1 MKHRNHV
8 DKSLGRS
15 NSPLLTFLM
24 GIILLVSG
32 SCKEEEITP
41 SKKLDFSA
49 SGPAATADNPAIAT
63 ADKPVDMSWS
73 QHSSYTDSNGSI
85 VDCTP
90 RASFHL
96 SVSKTIVKAK
106 SIEELIAMKESSSQD
121 QSGSAPVRHQMRQT
135 FEIGEQTV
143 SFDMSYEAY
152 SYKNAH
158 QEIVDMPYVKLNP
171 VRYGEAT
178 PTDNPDD
185 EGHTVLSSVTSVRI
199 RPANLTRGSVV
210 IDNLYDVTV
219 TFNME
224 SETVGDSQNNKKK
237 YTFEVK
243 YQAWVES
250 LFEFPDPKTTF
261 DYSFG
266 VVGGTAS
273 KESPFVVNAGEKM
286 ELEWKGQSRHTW
298 FDVSEME
305 QKVFSEE
312 PYARM
317 DITLEN
323 DTISKYSTSKLEDM
337 LPYTVSDPVHV
348 EKDAVTKG
356 TMQMKITPLDQ
367 KLKQQT
373 ITINWSYF
381 NGSTAQTAYGDIA
394 MPYLM
399 LGDPE
404 LSSVETSPLESGSLP
419 DGLNG
424 YEVRL
429 RFRQKF
435 STVNDETP
443 HSEMVQYVVKY
454 VIVEDIRLVQV
465 KYRKDS
471 KWIERT
477 DSTAMAFY
485 PVVYRDR
492 IYSNGQVF
500 TDTFID
506 DPHFV
511 SWTSSIGPSKFTD
524 EGGSLQWSNGRH
536 AFFEAAEYVNKD
548 NSYTCSI
555 VVGVP
560 RVSNLSASVTADGY
574 TTPFPGVWDAY
585 ERHKRLDPETRVP
598 LDGVEVVGTY
608 EMSSQPS
615 GWYLLEPH
623 YDRQLTLYTKDAP
636 DSTEPFM
643 NLTLHS
649 SFMDSYLIVD
659 GIKMSYLEGR
669 NKMTLNH
676 TETNTTY
683 GNYVAKRY
691 THKGSTTFYGKTF
704 EVIAEATLYQL
715 PAGMT
720 RAAESSDLQNRS
732 SATQKRSQRYNTLPI
747 PYGPTPRFIYGGKPK
762 GVKGRY

>member
-1 MKHRNHV
+1 MKDINFV
-8 DKSLGRS
+8 YKSLGRS
-15 NSPLLTFLM
+15 HSPLLTFLM
-24 GIILLVSG
+24 GIILLVSS

-41 SKKLDFSA
+41 FSKLDFSA

-73 QHSSYTDSNGSI
+73 QHSSYTDSNGS
-85 VDCTP
+85 VMECTP
-90 RASFHL
+90 RASFRL

-106 SIEELIAMKESSSQD
+106 NIEELIAMKESLSQN
-121 QSGSAPVRHQMRQT
+121 QSGSDPVKHQMSQT

-143 SFDMSYEAY
+143 SFDMSYETY
-152 SYKNAH
+152 SYKNVH
-158 QEIVDMPYVKLNP
+158 QETVNMPYVKLNP
-171 VRYGEAT
+171 VRYGDAK

-185 EGHTVLSSVTSVRI
+185 EGHIVPSSVTSVRI
-199 RPANLTRGSVV
+199 RPANLTRGSV
-210 IDNLYDVTV
+210 IIENLYDVIV

-224 SETVGDSQNNKKK
+224 SETVGGSQNNKKQ

-243 YQAWVES
+243 YQAWVETI
-250 LFEFPDPKTTF
+250 FEFPDPKTTF

-273 KESPFVVNAGEKM
+273 KESPFVVNPGEKM

-312 PYARM
+312 SFARM
-317 DITLEN
+317 DISFEN

-337 LPYTVSDPVHV
+337 LPYTVSDPVRV
-348 EKDAVTKG
+348 EKDAVSKG
-356 TMQMKITPLDQ
+356 TMQMKITPLDN

-381 NGSTAQTAYGDIA
+381 NGSTAQTPYGDVT
-394 MPYLM
+394 MPYLV

-419 DGLNG
+419 DGLTG

-465 KYRKDS
+465 KYRKDWE
-471 KWIERT
+471 WIDRT

-492 IYSNGQVF
+492 IYTNGQVF
-500 TDTFID
+500 TDAFID

-511 SWTSSIGPSKFTD
+511 SWTCSIGPSRFTD
-524 EGGSLQWSNGRH
+524 EGGTLQWSNGRY
-536 AFFEAAEYVNKD
+536 AFFEAANYKNKD
-548 NSYTCSI
+548 NSYSCSI

-608 EMSSQPS
+608 EMSNQPS

-623 YDRQLTLYTKDAP
+623 YDRQLTLYTKDASDP
-636 DSTEPFM
+636 AEPFM
-643 NLTLHS
+643 DLSLHS
-649 SFMDSYLIVD
+649 NFMDSYLIVD

-676 TETNTTY
+676 SETSTTY
-683 GNYVAKRY
+683 DNFIAKRY
-691 THKGSTTFYGKTF
+691 THKGSTTFFGKTF

-715 PAGMT
+715 PAGFT
-720 RAAESSDLQNRS
+720 RAAEASDLQKRS
-732 SATQKRSQRYNTLPI
+732 SASQQRSQTYNTLPV

>member
-1 MKHRNHV
+1 MKDINHV
-8 DKSLGRS
+8 DKRLGRS

-24 GIILLVSG
+24 GIILLVAG

-41 SKKLDFSA
+41 SSKLDFSA
-49 SGPAATADNPAIAT
+49 SGPAATADNPAVAT
-63 ADKPVDMSWS
+63 ADQPVNMSWTEK
-73 QHSSYTDSNGSI
+73 SSYTDYNGSI

-90 RASFHL
+90 RATFHL
-96 SVSKTIVKAK
+96 GVSKTIVKAK
-106 SIEELIAMKESSSQD
+106 TIEELIAMKESLSRD
-121 QSGSAPVRHQMRQT
+121 KSGSDPVRHQISQT

-143 SFDMSYEAY
+143 SFDMSYEVY

-158 QEIVDMPYVKLNP
+158 QEVVDMPYVKLNP
-171 VRYGEAT
+171 VQYGEAK

-185 EGHTVLSSVTSVRI
+185 EGHPVVSSVTSVRI
-199 RPANLTRGSVV
+199 RPAHQTRGSV
-210 IDNLYDVTV
+210 IIENLYDVTV
-219 TFNME
+219 TFNMA
-224 SETVGDSQNNKKK
+224 SETVGDPQSTKKT
-237 YTFEVK
+237 YSFEVK

-250 LFEFPDPKTTF
+250 LYEFPDPKTTF

-273 KESPFVVNAGEKM
+273 KESPFVVNPGEKM

-305 QKVFSEE
+305 QKLFSEE
-312 PYARM
+312 SFARV
-317 DITLEN
+317 DVTLEH
-323 DTISKYSTSKLEDM
+323 DTISKYTTSKLEEM
-337 LPYTVSDPVHV
+337 LPYTVGEPVHY
-348 EKDAVTKG
+348 EKDAVSKG
-356 TMQMKITPLDQ
+356 TMQMKITPQDK
-367 KLKQQT
+367 KLQEQT

-381 NGSTAQTAYGDIA
+381 NGSTAQTAYGDVA
-394 MPYLM
+394 MPYLV

-404 LSSVETSPLESGSLP
+404 LSSVETSRLESGSLP
-419 DGLNG
+419 EGLDG

-443 HSEMVQYVVKY
+443 HSEMFEYVVKY

-471 KWIERT
+471 EWIERT

-492 IYSNGQVF
+492 IYTNGEVF

-511 SWTSSIGPSKFTD
+511 SWTASIGPSRYTD
-524 EGGSLQWSNGRH
+524 EGGTIQWSNGRY
-536 AFFEAAEYVNKD
+536 AFFEAAEYENKD
-548 NSYTCSI
+548 NSYTSSI

-560 RVSNLSASVTADGY
+560 RVSNLTTSVTADGY

-598 LDGVEVVGTY
+598 LDGVELVGTY
-608 EMSSQPS
+608 EMSNQPS
-615 GWYLLEPH
+615 GWYLLEPQ
-623 YDRQLTLYTKDAP
+623 YDRQLTIYTKDASDP
-636 DSTEPFM
+636 TQPFM
-643 NLTLHS
+643 DLTLHS
-649 SFMDSYLIVD
+649 NFMDSYLIVD

-676 TETNTTY
+676 VETSTTY
-683 GNYVAKRY
+683 NNFIAKRY
-691 THKGSTTFYGKTF
+691 THKGSTTFFGKSF
-704 EVIAEATLYQL
+704 EVMAVATLYQL
-715 PAGMT
+715 PAGFT
-720 RAAESSDLQNRS
+720 RGVGADQQKRS
-732 SATQKRSQRYNTLPI
+732 SATPQRSQRYNTLPV